1 MKRNDAEVREIDRL
15 RARVAMMSEVS
26 RRITNSWDLDTV
38 LREVQ
43 KSVRQKRAP
52 SLIRNGA
59 LGFPGPGGLTYR
71 STRCCRPALPRPG
84 QAVRAV

>member
-38 LREVQ
+38 LQEVK
-43 KSVRQKRAP
+43 KS
-52 SLIRNGA
+52 
-59 LGFPGPGGLTYR
+59 PGRKTKV
-71 STRCCRPALPRPG
+71 TG
-84 QAVRAV
+84 QGTP